1 MEADILHTK
10 YSSEKIPKLI
20 QRKKDIL
27 RSLVISPS
35 LLLISKIMHKLA
47 ADKIDLIFLD
57 IMF

>member
-20 QRKKDIL
+20 QQNKDIL

-47 ADKIDLIFLD
+47 AD
-57 IMF
+57 